1 MGKAQNIYD
10 FKERCALITG
20 STSGIGFAIARR
32 LAAGGA
38 DIILNY
44 RQDDEKAGEAV
55 TAIKGMG
62 VKCAGIRADISI
74 PEECRRLA
82 KEAIHDLGGLDFL
95 IHNAGPFA
103 MGKVADMP
111 EINWQYIVDAN
122 FTSAFHLTQEC
133 IPSLRKSKHGNIVF
147 IGGVNSGSFVVKANS
162 AAYHSAKAALV
173 VFMRTVAVEEA
184 GHGIRVNMVCPGFID
199 NGSYSEE
206 FKEKSIGEIPLGRF
220 GEPDDVAAP
229 VAWLLTD
236 DARYVTGAVIDA
248 GGGLWI

>member
-1 MGKAQNIYD
+1 MGKARNIYD
-10 FKERCALITG
+10 FKGRRALITG

-44 RQDDEKAGEAV
+44 QQDDDHAGEAV
-55 TAIKGMG
+55 REIKAMG

-82 KEAIHDLGGLDFL
+82 KEAIHDLSGLDFL
-95 IHNAGPFA
+95 VHCAGPFA
-103 MGKVADMP
+103 MGSIADMP
-111 EINWQYIVDAN
+111 ETNYQYIVDAN

-133 IPSLRKSKHGNIVF
+133 IPSLRKSKNGNIVF
-147 IGGVNSGSFVVKANS
+147 IGGVNSGSFTVKANM
-162 AAYHSAKAALV
+162 AAYYSAKAALV

-184 GHGIRVNMVCPGFID
+184 PNGIRANMVSPGFID
-199 NGSYSEE
+199 NGSYTDE

-229 VAWLLTD
+229 VAWLLTE
-236 DARYVTGAVIDA
+236 DAGYVTGSIIDA
-248 GGGLWI
+248 GGGLWM